1 MTRIPDSNSAPLSAA
16 AVTELA
22 RITGIPVDDAA
33 MAARIAA
40 GAATAVA
47 AVRAGIAIV
56 VDSDVVPFD
65 CETDYLAAL
74 ERLADDAP

>member
-47 AVRAGIAIV
+47 AVREGIAIV

>member
-1 MTRIPDSNSAPLSAA
+1 MPRIPDSNSAPLSAA

-47 AVRAGIAIV
+47 AVREGIAIV

>member
-47 AVRAGIAIV
+47 AVREGMAIV
-56 VDSDVVPFD
+56 GDSDVVPFD